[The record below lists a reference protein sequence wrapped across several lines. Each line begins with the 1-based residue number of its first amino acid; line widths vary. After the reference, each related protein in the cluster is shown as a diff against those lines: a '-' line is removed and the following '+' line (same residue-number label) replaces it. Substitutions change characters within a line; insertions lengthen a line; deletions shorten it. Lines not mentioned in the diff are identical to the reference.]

1 MTTSNTL
8 KHGAALCLAIAAGSA
23 WSETLKPGLW
33 EVSTRMQSG
42 SGQMEAAMA
51 QMQQQMA
58 SMSPEQ
64 RRMMQD
70 MMAKQGVGMGG
81 AAPGA
86 GMSVRLCMTKEMVE
100 RNEIP
105 VQQGNCRTTSQ
116 SHVGK
121 TLKMA
126 FSCSNPSSNGEAEVT
141 IVGPE
146 AYQSKVS
153 VNTSAGGRA
162 ERMNMDSSGKWLGA
176 DCGSVKPMMM
186 PKR

>member
-1 MTTSNTL
+1 MKPSNTL
-8 KHGAALCLAIAAGSA
+8 KLAAALGLAFAAGAA
-23 WSETLKPGLW
+23 WSQSLKPGLW

-51 QMQQQMA
+51 RMQQQMA

-70 MMAKQGVGMGG
+70 MLAKQGVGMAN

-86 GMSVRLCMTKEMVE
+86 GMSVRICMTKEMVD

-116 SHVGK
+116 SRVGQ

-126 FSCSNPSSNGEAEVT
+126 FSCSNPNSSGEAEVT
-141 IVGPE
+141 VVGPE

-153 VNTSAGGRA
+153 VNTSAGGHA

-176 DCGSVKPMMM
+176 DCGTVKPMEM